1 MASLSGKRRRK
12 IKEPTD
18 SMRKYYG
25 DQFLRNQSKWIRRS
39 KLETDHLG
47 IEFTF
52 EGENAILVGSM
63 TSEEVLLHLT
73 SDDEYMIVHID
84 DVSRAILE

>member
-1 MASLSGKRRRK
+1 MANLAGKRRRK

-25 DQFLRNQSKWIRRS
+25 DLFVRNQSKWMRRS
-39 KLETDHLG
+39 KLEPSHLG
-47 IEFTF
+47 TNFQF
-52 EGENAILVGSM
+52 EGDEANLVGSM

-73 SDDEYMIVHID
+73 EANEYLVVHID
-84 DVSRAILE
+84 DVSREILG